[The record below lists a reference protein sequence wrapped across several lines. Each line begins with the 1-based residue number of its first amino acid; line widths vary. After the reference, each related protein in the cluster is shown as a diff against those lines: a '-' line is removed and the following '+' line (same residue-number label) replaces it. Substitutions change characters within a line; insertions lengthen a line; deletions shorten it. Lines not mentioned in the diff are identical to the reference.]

1 MSPHLKSG
9 FWVAALLRRT
19 QTQGG
24 FATVLRKGD
33 PDAGIVLIALRAG
46 RNLTLFAPERN
57 FDGDRVWWPTDM
69 PNQAA
74 LDAQINRRVDDD
86 PDIWVVEI
94 ESEASPETLIGEA
107 IEQGPQAPDPAE
119 AAAQALF
126 RGR

>member
-1 MSPHLKSG
+1 MSPRLKSE
-9 FWVAALLRRT
+9 FWVAALLRRA
-19 QTQGG
+19 QSQGG

-33 PDAGIVLIALRAG
+33 PDAGIVLIALRDG
-46 RNLTLFAPERN
+46 RALTLLAPERN

-69 PNQAA
+69 TDQAA
-74 LDAQINRRVDDD
+74 LDSSINRRVDDD

-94 ESEASPETLIGEA
+94 ESGTSPQTLIGEP
-107 IEQGPQAPDPAE
+107 IGQARPEVDPAE